1 MLKTTNTWKHIRKK
15 ECTEFPFA
23 LWKCHPN
30 GKTFPWNTFSG
41 YYTYSWNFILFR
53 TFKEN
58 FHGKG
63 ERQVISNSG
72 RRCQVTAIRGDKWN
86 AIGVRQLR
94 ESDENTLLH
103 PKICRWLS
111 ETNMWRSAIGMWQ
124 IETDRWLEKVKVRWL
139 ATVVDK

>member
-1 MLKTTNTWKHIRKK
+1 MLYYNFFQECLKPPTLENTLEKKSVQSFHLLCENVILMEKHFHGTHFLDTTHI
-15 ECTEFPFA
+15 
-23 LWKCHPN
+23 L
-30 GKTFPWNTFSG
+30 
-41 YYTYSWNFILFR
+41 
-53 TFKEN
+53 FKEN

-111 ETNMWRSAIGMWQ
+111 ETNMWRSAIGM
-124 IETDRWLEKVKVRWL
+124 
-139 ATVVDK
+139 